1 VNPTMKTV
9 LFWAVI
15 LVSATFLW
23 QTVKNANSPTAGTA
37 EISYSE
43 FLSQVNS
50 GNVTKVRIAGKK
62 ASGTYRDG
70 SSFRVTVPAS
80 QDQILVA
87 LQQKGVETWYSDSE
101 QQSTTGWLMNL
112 APLALLA
119 VLWFFMIRQMRPR
132 ATQERN
138 PSTSN
143 APWPSS

>member
-1 VNPTMKTV
+1 MKIV

-15 LVSATFLW
+15 LISAVLLW
-23 QTVKNANSPTAGTA
+23 QTVKNANSPTTRLA

-50 GNVTKVRIAGKK
+50 GNVTKVTISGKK
-62 ASGTYRDG
+62 ANGTYRDG
-70 SSFRVTVPAS
+70 SSFRVILPSS
-80 QDQILVA
+80 QEQILLA

-101 QQSTTGWLMNL
+101 QQSTISWLMNL

-119 VLWFFMIRQMRPR
+119 VLWVFMIRRMRVR
-132 ATQERN
+132 ANPAERN
-138 PSTSN
+138 PATSN